1 MKFKDYLTEQELFT
15 ESEMN
20 ELFGFSKAE
29 KEEKEA
35 IKAAFNALD
44 RHFGFNQIWDTL
56 GRLSKAGNKLADK
69 LLRTLSVGDTK
80 SAMKLHKTITKG

>member
-1 MKFKDYLTEQELFT
+1 MSFKDYLVESESFT

-35 IKAAFNALD
+35 IKTAFTALD
-44 RHFGFNQIWDTL
+44 KHFGFNQIWDTL
-56 GRLSKAGNKLADK
+56 GKLSKAGNKLADN
-69 LLRTLSVGDTK
+69 LLRTLSMGDEK
-80 SAMKLHKTITKG
+80 SAKKLHKTMTK